1 MTTIKRTIGIDL
13 GTTNS
18 CVAVFEDG
26 AARVLENSEGER
38 TTPSIV
44 AFTKEGKILVGGSA
58 KRQAVTNPMN
68 TIHAVKRLIGKKYS
82 DPTVTNGQKLVSYK
96 IVEATNGTG
105 RAWVEVQG
113 EKKSP
118 EAISA
123 IILRNLIES
132 AESKLH
138 AKVEEAVIT
147 VPAYFDDDQLKAT
160 KDAAQAAGLKK
171 VVILRE
177 PTSAAVAYGLNKKND
192 TTERKIAVYDLGGG
206 TFDVSILEIVE
217 GFFDVKSTSGDTFLG
232 GEDFDMRLL
241 QYLVSEFKQA
251 TGVDLSKDPLALQR
265 LKEATEK
272 AKKDLSTV

>member
-1 MTTIKRTIGIDL
+1 MTTIKRAIGIDL

-18 CVAVFEDG
+18 CVAVFEG
-26 AARVLENSEGER
+26 GTTRVLENSEGER

-44 AFTKEGKILVGGSA
+44 AFTKDKKILIGGSA
-58 KRQAVTNPMN
+58 KRQAVTNPTN
-68 TIHAVKRLIGKKYS
+68 TIHAIKRLIGKKYN

-105 RAWVEVQG
+105 RAWIEAQG
-113 EKKSP
+113 DKKSP

-123 IILRNLIES
+123 MILRNLIES

-171 VVILRE
+171 
-177 PTSAAVAYGLNKKND
+177 
-192 TTERKIAVYDLGGG
+192 
-206 TFDVSILEIVE
+206 
-217 GFFDVKSTSGDTFLG
+217 SGNT
-232 GEDFDMRLL
+232 
-241 QYLVSEFKQA
+241 
-251 TGVDLSKDPLALQR
+251 
-265 LKEATEK
+265 
-272 AKKDLSTV
+272 